1 MADTPV
7 VKNAQWSKIEKA
19 INSGGKEK
27 AGARA
32 DRASKLLAGK
42 SLAQANGPDTYSASD
57 IRKLA
62 NDIDTDYL
70 GGKADNGYLPGD
82 IINGVYSGLGG
93 GVDWLWDN
101 SVGKILPSTADWFSG
116 EDIGN
121 ALDIAT
127 DVGLSMLG
135 LPGIG
140 IVAGKNLLQN
150 VRNYS
155 DALTGYN
162 SVTGE
167 YLTPEQ
173 QAMKLAGTTGTVA
186 LSALPFGI
194 GKIGKAGS
202 KVLKGANGKT
212 FGSLAQDIGTV
223 EAAPMKEAAEDVL
236 KAKKEIL
243 DNAWLNPEQK
253 LLPAPSNASMLPVA
267 GETGKPITSIV
278 HVPNP
283 VREAPYASS
292 GLAEKLA
299 NVEQPMMYSVESPVL
314 GYNNTMQ
321 GMISR
326 FRGKN
331 AKFKDAKAQAN
342 ETKKALSAEN
352 VQLNKEL
359 KEAKGKLEKLEEGAE
374 GYSEAQKL
382 VNDLNAQLAQNNEAI
397 TAIPRA
403 GKVAA
408 IEEGGFKDRVAGSLG
423 GKKKNQL
430 NTAWENWKAKGDN
443 LALRDLVDLL
453 DESGAKALK
462 VSDEADK
469 AVINKILEYKGLG
482 NLDEIEKA
490 ASGASKSKSA
500 RDILN
505 RMQSGNKN
513 FTRGSDLA
521 ILGAGLA
528 TQAANMYGNGS
539 DPLTAFID
547 NPQRFAANLV
557 AGSLMRKPTRVL
569 AGKRYGFAPT
579 AQNQAAALQRMNYLN
594 RLAQDQYTIDNELSS
609 DEIADLVSGES
620 FQRKVEADRNNEFLR
635 QVYGWARR

>member
-27 AGARA
+27 IGAKA

-62 NDIDTDYL
+62 NDIDNDYL

-82 IINGVYSGLGG
+82 ILNGIYSGLGG

-101 SVGKILPSTADWFSG
+101 TIGRALPSTADWFSG
-116 EDIGN
+116 EDVGN

-135 LPGIG
+135 PVGIG
-140 IVAGKNLLQN
+140 AVAGKNLLQN
-150 VRNYS
+150 IRNYS
-155 DALTGYN
+155 DAFTGYN

-167 YLTPEQ
+167 YLTPQQ

-202 KVLKGANGKT
+202 KVLEGANGKT
-212 FGSLAQDIGTV
+212 FGALARDIGTV
-223 EAAPMKEAAEDVL
+223 EAAPMKEAAEKVL
-236 KAKKEIL
+236 KAKKDIL

-253 LLPAPSNASMLPVA
+253 LLPAPSNTSMLPAA
-267 GETGKPITSIV
+267 GEAGKPGITSIV

-283 VREAPYASS
+283 VREAPYAST

-299 NVEQPMMYSVESPVL
+299 NVEQPIMYSVESPIL
-314 GYNNTMQ
+314 GYNNTMR
-321 GMISR
+321 GMIGR
-326 FRGKN
+326 FRNKN
-331 AKFKDAKAQAN
+331 AKFKDVKNAA
-342 ETKKALSAEN
+342 
-352 VQLNKEL
+352 
-359 KEAKGKLEKLEEGAE
+359 KEAKDSLVAENTSLTQRLNDAKAKLGNIEKNAE
-374 GYSEAQKL
+374 GYKEAKKL
-382 VNDLNAQLAQNNEAI
+382 VDDLTAELTENSKAI
-397 TAIPRA
+397 AAIPRA
-403 GKVAA
+403 GKVAKTQ
-408 IEEGGFKDRVAGSLG
+408 EGGFTNRVFGSIG
-423 GKKKNQL
+423 GKRKNQIRS
-430 NTAWENWKAKGDN
+430 AWENWKEKGDD

-453 DESGAKALK
+453 DESSAKALNIT
-462 VSDEADK
+462 DDADK

-482 NLDEIEKA
+482 NLGEEAA
-490 ASGASKSKSA
+490 ASGTKSKNVKN
-500 RDILN
+500 IIE
-505 RMQSGNKN
+505 RMQGENKN
-513 FTRGSDLA
+513 FTRGPDLA

-594 RLAQDQYTIDNELSS
+594 RLAQDQYTINNELSS
-609 DEIADLVSGES
+609 DEIADILSG
-620 FQRKVEADRNNEFLR
+620 QAYAGNVEAERDNPFLYDILGQMKR
-635 QVYGWARR
+635 